1 MGRIYNWFARIFH
14 SRVKE
19 LERELG
25 YANERADNMV
35 TIVGRLNNQVY
46 YLNKQ
51 IAHQKTQIEELQ
63 QILRQNT

>member
-1 MGRIYNWFARIFH
+1 MGRIYNWLARIFH

-46 YLNKQ
+46 YLNEQ
-51 IAHQKTQIEELQ
+51 VTRQKNQIEELQ
-63 QILRQNT
+63 RILRQNT

>member
-14 SRVKE
+14 PRVKE

-35 TIVGRLNNQVY
+35 AIVSRLNNQVY
-46 YLNKQ
+46 YLNEQVTRQKKQ
-51 IAHQKTQIEELQ
+51 FEELQ
-63 QILRQNT
+63 QTLRQNT

>member
-19 LERELG
+19 LERELD

-35 TIVGRLNNQVY
+35 AIVGKLNNQVY
-46 YLNKQ
+46 YLNEQ
-51 IAHQKTQIEELQ
+51 IMRQKNQIEELQ

>member
-1 MGRIYNWFARIFH
+1 MGRIYNWLARIFH
-14 SRVKE
+14 SRVKD

-35 TIVGRLNNQVY
+35 AIISSLNNQVY
-46 YLNKQ
+46 YLNEQ
-51 IAHQKTQIEELQ
+51 VARQKNQIEELQ

>member
-1 MGRIYNWFARIFH
+1 MGKIYNWFARIFH

-35 TIVGRLNNQVY
+35 ATVGRLNNQVY
-46 YLNKQ
+46 YLNEQ
-51 IAHQKTQIEELQ
+51 VARQKNQIEELQ
-63 QILRQNT
+63 RILRQNT

>member
-1 MGRIYNWFARIFH
+1 MVRIYNWFARIFH

-35 TIVGRLNNQVY
+35 AIVGKLNNQVY
-46 YLNKQ
+46 YLNEQ
-51 IAHQKTQIEELQ
+51 VARQKNQIEELQ
-63 QILRQNT
+63 RILRQNT

>member
-35 TIVGRLNNQVY
+35 ATVGRLNNQVY
-46 YLNKQ
+46 YLNEQ
-51 IAHQKTQIEELQ
+51 IVRQKNQIEELQ

>member
-19 LERELG
+19 LERELD

-35 TIVGRLNNQVY
+35 ATVGRLNNQIY
-46 YLNKQ
+46 YLNEQ
-51 IAHQKTQIEELQ
+51 IAHQKTQIEKLQ
-63 QILRQNT
+63 QTLRL